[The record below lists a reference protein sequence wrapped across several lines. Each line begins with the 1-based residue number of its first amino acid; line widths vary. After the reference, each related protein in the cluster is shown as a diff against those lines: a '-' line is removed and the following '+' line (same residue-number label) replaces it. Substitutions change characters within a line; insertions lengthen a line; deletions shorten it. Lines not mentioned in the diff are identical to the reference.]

1 MLRLMRNFCFSFL
14 LALPLFAQELI
25 NSQQSAAL
33 LNDLT
38 WYSKQYIE
46 PASESIIYQA
56 ASAWMISPKK
66 REAWKFTLG
75 LQNNLFMVP
84 GKNRNF
90 SVQNSDFE
98 FFEIEGVNN
107 NNPVTVPTVLGIK
120 SPYYLVGNIEV
131 NGDPQ
136 TISLRMD
143 GVNQEIIYYPYL
155 HGNLSLP
162 LGFELHVKY
171 SFKNRLKRG
180 EYQVYGIGLQYNIS
194 QHFANNY
201 GFNLAVLGA
210 YNNEIINVDFVQ
222 SYRTQI
228 DIGLRTFNTEAQGYQ
243 LQLAGSKEFGKWEL
257 IGGLVWNK
265 SFLKHYFDGVP
276 AEIQGV
282 SIDLMP
288 IFNSKVEEFKKEQ
301 TLWMG
306 EMSARYSFAK
316 KWHAQTTFS
325 FGRLF
330 NSNLGIQY
338 DFM

>member
-1 MLRLMRNFCFSFL
+1 MPRLMRSFYLGLL
-14 LALPLFAQELI
+14 LALPLSAQELI

-38 WYSKQYIE
+38 WYTKQYIE

-66 REAWKFTLG
+66 KEAWKFTLG
-75 LQNNLFMVP
+75 LQNNFFVVP

-90 SVQNSDFE
+90 QVQNNDFE
-98 FFEIEGVNN
+98 FFSLDGVTGNSS
-107 NNPVTVPTVLGIK
+107 VSVPTVLGPK
-120 SPYYLVGNIEV
+120 SSYYLIGDIEI

-155 HGNLSLP
+155 HGNLTLP
-162 LGFELHVKY
+162 LGLELHVKY

-180 EYQVYGIGLQYNIS
+180 EYQVYGFGLQYNIS
-194 QHFANNY
+194 QHFAKESE
-201 GFNLAVLGA
+201 FNLAIMAA
-210 YNNEIINVDFVQ
+210 YNNENINVDFVQ

-228 DIGLRTFNTEAQGYQ
+228 DIGLRSFNTIAQGMQ
-243 LQLAGSKEFGKWEL
+243 LQVAGSKEFGKWEL
-257 IGGLVWNK
+257 IGAILWNK
-265 SFLKHYFDGVP
+265 SYLKHSFNGV
-276 AEIQGV
+276 AADIQGV
-282 SIDLMP
+282 PIDLMP
-288 IFNSKVEEFKKEQ
+288 VFNSRVEEFKKDQ
-301 TLWMG
+301 SLWMG
-306 EMSARYSFAK
+306 EVSTRYAFAK
-316 KWHAQTTFS
+316 KFHAQTTFS

>member
-1 MLRLMRNFCFSFL
+1 MRNFYLSFL
-14 LALPLFAQELI
+14 IGIPMFAQELI

-38 WYSKQYIE
+38 WYTKQYIE

-66 REAWKFTLG
+66 RDAWKFTMG
-75 LQNNLFMVP
+75 LQNNLFVVP

-90 SVQNSDFE
+90 SVNNSQFDF
-98 FFEIEGVNN
+98 FQIEGVSGNN
-107 NNPVTVPTVLGIK
+107 SVNVPTVLGPK
-120 SPYYLVGNIEV
+120 SPYYLEGDIEV

-162 LGFELHVKY
+162 LGFELHAKY

-180 EYQVYGIGLQYNIS
+180 EYQVYGFGLQHNIS
-194 QHFANNY
+194 QYFANDSR
-201 GFNLAVLGA
+201 FQLAVMAA
-210 YNNEIINVDFVQ
+210 YNNENINVDFVQ
-222 SYRTQI
+222 SYRTQV
-228 DIGLRTFNTEAQGYQ
+228 DIGLRSFNTIAQGFQ
-243 LQLAGSKEFGKWEL
+243 LQVAGSMEFGKWEL
-257 IGGLVWNK
+257 IGAVLWNK
-265 SFLKHYFDGVP
+265 SFLKHSFEGIP
-276 AEIQGV
+276 ANIQGV
-282 SIDLMP
+282 PVDLMP
-288 IFNSKVEEFKKEQ
+288 VFNSRLEEFEKQQ

-306 EMSARYSFAK
+306 ELSARYAIAK